1 MKYIKLKLSDQTYNS
16 LNKKF
21 KNDEKLMSNFAAKIL
36 NDELSKIFLDE
47 SKSNSD
53 LNTKDLENY
62 LKSGKTGSRSYG
74 TKGQGW

>member
-1 MKYIKLKLSDQTYNS
+1 MKYIKLKLNDQTYHS

-21 KNDEKLMSNFAAKIL
+21 KNDEKLMRNFAAKIL

>member
-1 MKYIKLKLSDQTYNS
+1 MKYIKLKLNDQTYHS

-21 KNDEKLMSNFAAKIL
+21 KNDEKLMSKFAAKIL

>member
-1 MKYIKLKLSDQTYNS
+1 MKYIKLKLSDQMYNL

-21 KNDEKLMSNFAAKIL
+21 ENDKDLMSNFAAKIL
-36 NDELSKIFLDE
+36 NDELSKIFLNE

>member
-1 MKYIKLKLSDQTYNS
+1 MR
-16 LNKKF
+16 
-21 KNDEKLMSNFAAKIL
+21 NFAAKIL